1 MAQGKGKFPSELRF
15 DPVSKDWVLIAT
27 GRARRPE
34 AFGQKADKNKSDWWE
49 AAQKTCPFDKLDN
62 QECPTY
68 ALFEGKEVSL
78 PASRQGGPKGR
89 ICIPRDWTTI
99 VFANKYPAF
108 AQRKSFETRLVGPY
122 QAADGVGFH
131 EVIVTKSH
139 AKDIPEFSIDQ
150 VKELLQAYQA
160 RYIALKDEE
169 FVNYISL
176 FKNKGPQAGATI
188 AHPHSQLIATPI
200 FDPDIVGSLEG
211 SLRYFEQNKKCIHC
225 EMLAW
230 DRKDKQRIVYE
241 NDEYILVCPFA
252 SRVAFETRLYPKE
265 HASYFERIT
274 DEGRETLADA
284 FLVAMKKL
292 FLALKDPDY
301 NYFLHT
307 APADSGNYEHYHWH
321 WEILPKTS
329 TWAGYELGTGIE
341 ISTIEPEKAAA
352 FLRKQ

>member
-1 MAQGKGKFPSELRF
+1 MKKTPSELRL

-34 AFGQKADKNKSDWWE
+34 AFRQREVLQTA
-49 AAQKTCPFDKLDN
+49 CPFDDLSKG
-62 QECPTY
+62 ECPTY
-68 ALFEGKEVSL
+68 AMLGAKEVSL
-78 PASRQGGPKGR
+78 PTGKM
-89 ICIPRDWTTI
+89 CIPKQWSTI
-99 VFANKYPAF
+99 ALPNKYPAF
-108 AQRKSFETRLVGPY
+108 AMQKSFETRLVGPY

-139 AKDIPEFSIDQ
+139 TKDIPDFSLAQ
-150 VKELLQAYQA
+150 VKELLDVYCA

-169 FVNYISL
+169 FVNHISI
-176 FKNKGPQAGATI
+176 FKNKGPRAGATL

-200 FDPDIVGSLEG
+200 TDPDITGSLVG

-230 DRKDKQRIVYE
+230 DRKDKQRVVYE
-241 NDEYILVCPFA
+241 NDEYAVVCPFA
-252 SRVAFETRLYPKE
+252 SRVAFEMRIYPKR
-265 HASYFERIT
+265 HASYFERTT
-274 DEGRETLADA
+274 DMQRELLADA
-284 FLVAMKKL
+284 LLAAMKKL
-292 FLALKDPDY
+292 SKALKDPDY

-307 APADSGNYEHYHWH
+307 VPADGGRYDHYHWH

-329 TWAGYELGTGIE
+329 TWAGFELGTGIE
-341 ISTIEPEKAAA
+341 ISTIEPETAAA

>member
-1 MAQGKGKFPSELRF
+1 MKQTKKTPSELRF

-34 AFGQKADKNKSDWWE
+34 AFRQKE
-49 AAQKTCPFDKLDN
+49 VLHEVCPFDGLGD
-62 QECPTY
+62 QVCPVY
-68 ALFEGKEVSL
+68 ALFRGKEVLLSSGKACV
-78 PASRQGGPKGR
+78 PAQ
-89 ICIPRDWTTI
+89 WTTI
-99 VFANKYPAF
+99 AIPNKYPAF
-108 AQRKSFETRLVGPY
+108 GLQKSFETRLVGPY

-139 AKDIPEFSIDQ
+139 TKDIPDFSLEQ
-150 VKELLQAYQA
+150 TKELLDVYCA

-169 FVNYISL
+169 FVNYISI
-176 FKNKGPQAGATI
+176 FKNKGSKAGATI

-200 FDPDIVGSLEG
+200 TDSDITGSLEG

-241 NDEYILVCPFA
+241 NDDYTIVCPFA
-252 SRVAFETRLYPKE
+252 SRVAFEMRIYPRK
-265 HASYFERIT
+265 HASYFERTT
-274 DEGRETLADA
+274 DTQRELLADA
-284 FLVAMKKL
+284 LLTAMKKL
-292 FLALKDPDY
+292 SCALGDPDY

-307 APADSGNYEHYHWH
+307 APADGGNYDHYHWH

-329 TWAGYELGTGIE
+329 TWAGFELGTGIE
-341 ISTIEPEKAAA
+341 ISTIEPETAAA
-352 FLRKQ
+352 FLRRQ

>member
-1 MAQGKGKFPSELRF
+1 MPKLKKFPSELRF

-34 AFGQKADKNKSDWWE
+34 TFRQEGKKGGSDQWE
-49 AAQKTCPFDKLDN
+49 AAQKTCPFDKLGHE
-62 QECPTY
+62 ECPTY
-68 ALFEGKEVSL
+68 ALFEGKEMPLAKGARCV
-78 PASRQGGPKGR
+78 PKH
-89 ICIPRDWTTI
+89 WTT
-99 VFANKYPAF
+99 VALPNKYPAF
-108 AQRKSFETRLVGPY
+108 AQQKSFETRLIGPY
-122 QAADGVGFH
+122 QVADGVGFH

-139 AKDIPEFSIDQ
+139 GKDIPEFS
-150 VKELLQAYQA
+150 VGEVEELFHMYQA

-169 FVNYISL
+169 FVNYISI
-176 FKNKGPQAGATI
+176 FKNKGPKAGATLL
-188 AHPHSQLIATPI
+188 HPHSQLIATPI

-225 EMLAW
+225 TMLAW
-230 DRKDKQRIVYE
+230 DREDKQRVVYE
-241 NDEYILVCPFA
+241 NDEYIAVCPFA
-252 SRVAFETRLYPKE
+252 SRVAFEMRVYPKK
-265 HASYFERIT
+265 HVAYFERT
-274 DEGRETLADA
+274 DENERELLADA
-284 FLVAMKKL
+284 FLQAMKKL
-292 FLALKDPDY
+292 SRALEDPDY

-307 APADSGNYEHYHWH
+307 APADNGNYEHYHWH